1 MWPLNLVLGLVPS
14 KITRKLSRKGFTKA
28 NALGDN
34 IILFLGFSF
43 DGLWKCVQDLVVVN
57 VSLLF
62 TSFKELM

>member
-34 IILFLGFSF
+34 IILFLGLLGFSF

-57 VSLLF
+57 ADIM
-62 TSFKELM
+62 KM